1 MFTKTFWKDTAER
14 AVKTFVQSL
23 IAVAATGA
31 TGATGVLDV
40 DWVNAFSVA
49 GLATL
54 ISVGTSVG
62 GIKTGEI
69 STAGYVKLNQENK

>member
-1 MFTKTFWKDTAER
+1 MFTKTFL
-14 AVKTFVQSL
+14 QSL
-23 IAVAATGA
+23 IAAAA
-31 TGATGVLDV
+31 SGATGVLEV

-62 GIKTGEI
+62 GIKAGEV
-69 STAGYVKLNQENK
+69 STAGYVKLNKEDK